1 MPKPKPKSK
10 PKPAGRH
17 DSEHDQLFRTL
28 LAPVEAL
35 PRWLPPMLPP
45 ALSSL
50 IDWGSLS
57 VGVETV
63 FTKGRRRRQADA
75 VFRCKATRGDDLLLV
90 IQLEHQA
97 RPDADMPRRRLEMAV
112 ARMALGEAGPMPSVV
127 SVVFYQG
134 PERWTGPRSLSEQRG
149 HAEPMPGLVHLE
161 PVFIDLS
168 RLPPEQLPSGD
179 DEQSLGLRC
188 TLELLSV
195 ARRPDLWAQ
204 VARRARLLRRLRA
217 GGVREQLIG
226 YIHGV
231 ARTGPS
237 PEQQAIIDG
246 ALAEEGPNM
255 GLWLNRVIRE
265 SEARGRQEGIEQGIE
280 QGIEKGIEQG
290 IEKGIEQGI
299 EKGRQQAAAGLLR
312 RGLQFRFGPLS
323 AAHEDRLQQASVEE
337 LDGLVERLFGA
348 GSIDEVF
355 AG

>member
-1 MPKPKPKSK
+1 MPKPT
-10 PKPAGRH
+10 ARH
-17 DSEHDQLFRTL
+17 DSEHDKLFRAL
-28 LAPVEAL
+28 LAPIEAL

-45 ALSSL
+45 LLASL

-57 VGVETV
+57 VGAETV
-63 FTKGRRRRQADA
+63 ITKGRRRRQADA
-75 VFRCKATRGDDLLLV
+75 VFHCKATRGDDLVLV

-97 RPDADMPRRRLEMAV
+97 RPDADMPRRMLEMAV
-112 ARMALGEAGPMPSVV
+112 ARMAKGEDRALPSIV

-134 PERWTGPRSLSEQRG
+134 PERWAGPRSLSEQRG
-149 HAEPMPGLVHLE
+149 HAEPTPGMVHLE
-161 PVFIDLS
+161 PVFIDLG

-188 TLELLSV
+188 ALELLSV

-204 VARRARLLRRLRA
+204 VARRARLLGRLRE
-217 GGVREQLIG
+217 GRVREQLIG

-265 SEARGRQEGIEQGIE
+265 SEARGREE
-280 QGIEKGIEQG
+280 GIEKGIE
-290 IEKGIEQGI
+290 KGIERGR
-299 EKGRQQAAAGLLR
+299 EEGRQQGAAIALSRVLR
-312 RGLQFRFGPLS
+312 SKFGPLS
-323 AAHEDRLQQASVEE
+323 EAHEARLQQASLDE
-337 LDGLVERLFGA
+337 LDALVERLFSA
-348 GSIDEVF
+348 RSLDELF